1 MLASKSGDRCSIFCE
16 SARLQVMHKRLAAKS
31 LVGKGRSEP
40 NQNPVL
46 DEPAGRLQF
55 NPLRPDVMLKKLLGP
70 VTRFPRSTACEQMF
84 GTGIVAD
91 EDRVTRDVTPPL
103 TRCSRT
109 ARTRPMLCDSL
120 RNIGCFVML
129 ACCCWFMFPLV
140 LSNVVANW
148 LS

>member
-1 MLASKSGDRCSIFCE
+1 
-16 SARLQVMHKRLAAKS
+16 MHKRLAAKS

-70 VTRFPRSTACEQMF
+70 VTRFSRSTACEQMF

-91 EDRVTRDVTPPL
+91 EDRVTRDVTPPTHTL
-103 TRCSRT
+103 RPHRSHQAHAMRQSTQHRLLCHAGVLLLVHVP
-109 ARTRPMLCDSL
+109 AR
-120 RNIGCFVML
+120 
-129 ACCCWFMFPLV
+129 PL
-140 LSNVVANW
+140 
-148 LS
+148 